1 MGLSGPTRE
10 LLAYV
15 GPEMPFVPRMLL
27 ANTWLFG
34 PLIERQFA
42 ASPSSDAMLRTTTAP
57 TIFEGSIKDNVL
69 PIRARAVVNFRIFP
83 GETSESVAER
93 VRSLID
99 DSRVQITQFGSVV
112 ENPSPVS
119 PTDSP
124 AFEILQRTIR
134 QVLPDAVVAPYLVV
148 GSTDSRHYRGLTE
161 NVYCFLPLRLHQDD
175 LARMH
180 GTNER
185 VSIEGHADGIRFY
198 RQLILN
204 SNP

>member
-1 MGLSGPTRE
+1 MIRGSKSHSS
-10 LLAYV
+10 
-15 GPEMPFVPRMLL
+15 
-27 ANTWLFG
+27 
-34 PLIERQFA
+34 A
-42 ASPSSDAMLRTTTAP
+42 ASSKIPHKPASAA
-57 TIFEGSIKDNVL
+57 GL
-69 PIRARAVVNFRIFP
+69 PLPRLSHGLAGF
-83 GETSESVAER
+83 
-93 VRSLID
+93 
-99 DSRVQITQFGSVV
+99 
-112 ENPSPVS
+112 
-119 PTDSP
+119 
-124 AFEILQRTIR
+124 FEILQRTIR